1 MSNILDNKSER
12 FKSLLERMES
22 QRKVVKLQW
31 MKNVIERDIDFILS
45 LSRSYAT
52 YSGLSPRQSEC
63 FERVEAKYQEDKLI
77 EERQWYEN
85 FSSEQ
90 RERMKIV
97 SQYYLRQ
104 GQYFYNLSEKALKDE
119 SFIPSEKQYKSFVEN
134 KYASKV
140 LEEHFKKPSFE
151 ENSLVTIRSIKSNSN
166 AQYLSYPNLEVRP
179 SLFYHYANKVCLV
192 LKTNAAPIY
201 NSCRGASQYLILPVG
216 QTNPIIVEERFLKK
230 YRKK

>member
-1 MSNILDNKSER
+1 MSNIPENKSER
-12 FKSLLERMES
+12 FKNLLERMES
-22 QRKVVKLQW
+22 QKKVIKLQW

-45 LSRSYAT
+45 LSQSFAT
-52 YSGLSPRQSEC
+52 YARLSSRQNEF
-63 FERVEAKYQEDKLI
+63 FEKIEIKYQEDKLI
-77 EERQWYEN
+77 EERRWYEN

-90 RERMKIV
+90 REKMKIV
-97 SQYYLRQ
+97 SQYYLHE

-151 ENSLVTIRSIKSNSN
+151 ENSLVTIRSIKSNSS
-166 AQYLSYPNLEVRP
+166 ARYLSYPNLEVRP
-179 SLFYHYANKVCLV
+179 SLFYHHANKICLV

-201 NSCRGASQYLILPVG
+201 SSCRGSSQYLVLPVG
-216 QTNPIIVEERFLKK
+216 QTKPIIVEERFLKK